1 MKILICFLVLITG
14 SCLTAQENE
23 WHKVDNGLM
32 QKIIKKGSDINVKNN
47 DSVILSVYGIKES
60 EEVDLED
67 LSKLI
72 WVPLKL
78 TFTDLKLNLGVNSFY
93 SDLKKDSEYL
103 LRRGYPENRIYRYS
117 LYLSDNPDENRI
129 KELKDF
135 LEKDSRINK
144 IEFISKEKASEI
156 ALKELGIT
164 EDDVY
169 KEIFF
174 PASFDI
180 ESNEELNLKK
190 MQDDFADLIDE
201 ITDDSSILDI
211 LFRIQT

>member
-169 KEIFF
+169 KENFF

>member
-1 MKILICFLVLITG
+1 MVLITG

-169 KEIFF
+169 KENFF

>member
-156 ALKELGIT
+156 AEKEMGIPF
-164 EDDVY
+164 
-169 KEIFF
+169 KEMFEGDIF

-180 ESNEELNLKK
+180 ESFEELN
-190 MQDDFADLIDE
+190 FGIIENGFSDLIDE
-201 ITDDSSILDI
+201 TVENRPIVNILY
-211 LFRIQT
+211 RIQT